1 MSRILFA
8 WELGGNFGHIA
19 RDLPLALACRAAG
32 HDVLFAVADLAVCG
46 GIAKEHGFGFVQAP
60 ASRPKSMRQGQPN
73 AINFADMLLRS
84 GFADRE
90 SLEGALLGWKS
101 LFDLFKP
108 DLMVYDFAP
117 RALLAARLCALPVL
131 LLSNGFET
139 PPKTSPLPSFRAW
152 EPIPDRDL
160 QRAEDLLVER
170 VNDVLAGHGC
180 AVIERLWDLY
190 AGHPLL
196 MTCFREFDHFG
207 ARQEAIYVGPAVLL
221 PVTQQAHFEADGQ
234 RVVVYL
240 RSTIP
245 LVENVFAALQ
255 QVEAEVVC
263 IVPDL
268 PTDWPDKYSRLRF
281 HVGPVDLQALL
292 PHASLMITH
301 GTGTLSAAAA
311 AGVPVLMVPHVIEN
325 YLSSAALERQGL
337 GIVLRK
343 RDSVP
348 HCLKIVQELLGN
360 ERYRDAARKLSV
372 RYASFRPED
381 SVRQQLE
388 AVQRLIRE
396 T

>member
-8 WELGGNFGHIA
+8 WELGGNLGHIA
-19 RDLPLALACRAAG
+19 RDLPLALACRDAG
-32 HDVLFAVADLAVCG
+32 HDVLFAVADLAVCSS
-46 GIAKEHGFGFVQAP
+46 IAKEFGLAFVQAP
-60 ASRPKSMRQGQPN
+60 ANRPKSLRQGQQN

-84 GFADRE
+84 GFADRD
-90 SLEGALLGWKS
+90 SLEGAVLGWKS

-117 RALLAARLCALPVL
+117 TALLAARLRALPVL

-139 PPKTSPLPSFRAW
+139 PPEISPLPRFRAW
-152 EPIPDRDL
+152 EPVADSDL
-160 QRAEDLLVER
+160 QHAEDQLIER
-170 VNDVLAGHGC
+170 MNLVLANHGC
-180 AVIERLWDLY
+180 ATIKRLWDLY

-207 ARQEAIYVGPAVLL
+207 AREEATYVGHAVLL
-221 PVTQQAHFEADGQ
+221 PVAQKACFEADG
-234 RVVVYL
+234 RHVVVYL

-245 LVENVFAALQ
+245 HVENVFAALQ

-268 PTDWPDKYSRLRF
+268 PADWPEKYDRLRF

-292 PHASLMITH
+292 PHANLVIAH
-301 GTGTLSAAAA
+301 GTGTLTAAVA

-337 GIVLRK
+337 GILLRK

-348 HCLKIVQELLGN
+348 HCLKLVLALLGH
-360 ERYRDAARKLSV
+360 ERYRNAAQKLAA

-388 AVQRLIRE
+388 AVARLIRPA
-396 T
+396 